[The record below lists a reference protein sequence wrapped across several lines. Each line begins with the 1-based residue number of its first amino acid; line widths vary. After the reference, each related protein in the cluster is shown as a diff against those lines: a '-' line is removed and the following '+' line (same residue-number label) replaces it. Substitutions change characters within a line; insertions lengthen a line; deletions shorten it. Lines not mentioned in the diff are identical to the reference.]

1 MKKILTFIFTIFL
14 SLSFQVQS
22 VEIEIITDKPGTG
35 KRLYNIHGFNLN
47 TLARLKMEKFLIQ
60 ILVRIDL

>member
-35 KRLYNIHGFNLN
+35 KKIIKTFMGS
-47 TLARLKMEKFLIQ
+47 T
-60 ILVRIDL
+60 

>member
-22 VEIEIITDKPGTG
+22 VEIEIINDKPGTG
-35 KRLYNIHGFNLN
+35 KKIIKTFMGS
-47 TLARLKMEKFLIQ
+47 A
-60 ILVRIDL
+60 